1 MSGRDFSAD
10 LFGPSPNA
18 SPAGKDF
25 SANLFGS
32 PSNASST
39 GKDFSADLFGAA
51 PLVPPQ
57 EPNKEILGGIPR
69 QFADVPLKVGSG
81 VVTGVRMIADAFG
94 ADNETSKNLRGVEDW
109 VADLYSAQSKKDSK
123 EVARIMKDAED
134 KGVLENVV
142 AGIKAFSVAPVDLI
156 ANALGTSAPAI
167 LASLGTLLTGG
178 APLVVGAAGVGTGAI
193 MGAGVVKGSIYD
205 ATKQILGEK
214 TEMTPAQIEKTAIK
228 AQEYKGE
235 NLDQIMLGAL
245 ITGVGSVTGAE
256 TALAR
261 QLAKGIATTV
271 AQKEAVKLATREATE
286 RAAKLG
292 VAKNAAYTAGK
303 EFLGEGAEG
312 GQEQLAQNIAQ
323 QRLGF
328 DVPTMRGVIGQG
340 TLEGLAGLGMGA
352 ASGGREAAGA
362 KRELAVQNLADTG
375 AGTDAYKELFTPP
388 GRAKAAQQTM
398 TDEELEKA
406 FNAPPKP
413 KSTPAAET
421 AAALVAKYALG
432 EEQNMT
438 TPEARGLYFILKNL
452 GIENP
457 TVDKTVGEIYR
468 VKAMAALR
476 DHFDKQNA
484 APIEETT
491 TNVDEAAETTTNVDE
506 ATETVETETK
516 GQQTSITADE
526 ELEEKRNAL
535 RAEMNRLAEEHKRL
549 GVNSS
554 QSDQVFKEFESV
566 AAQLQAL
573 YEPIETVVTPPTTDI
588 APPAPARPL
597 IPMSSAVQDVYKEEL
612 AAFKTNPNDLETL
625 KGINSLEK
633 KHGMPLTTAPQ
644 GRVLSAKKAD
654 DAIVEPGQ
662 GGQKLLEISPGPYN
676 QRQPLLV
683 KQVEEEKPLYP
694 VDTEF
699 SAEKAAESNLQEL
712 KDIRPSETSAYE
724 YDPDLSPELNQ
735 EIANNI
741 AAAEEES
748 YTANK
753 AALTEMSDKAAP
765 SKYEISDED
774 KTTYEKIRVEHNANA
789 KEKNAQRAELL
800 PALEKAY
807 QITKNVLREASKRVD
822 TAITALD
829 AYKKT
834 NKITEDV
841 EATDYA
847 TTKRVNK
854 TDSKLVEL
862 TDAVDKAI
870 AEEDQA
876 ADTQEKASDDIYKLG
891 PEIKYLPEWAKK
903 FSAVDKDIYF
913 GNIKDGSEEE
923 HRQAAQALLDNYA
936 QRDANVGDSE
946 QRVVNA
952 YEETRTRNGKE
963 YKIRFP
969 LWRFLS
975 DHAKETFREGLTN
988 LSGLQLDRSFGNLA
1002 KYLNDQNKAISEQE
1016 KIAAGKAIQ
1025 ERLDRV
1031 AEKTKKDTAE
1041 REDATKGWR
1050 SEIDAVTGEVIPV
1063 LYGGAQERAN
1073 KTTFNDNEKL
1083 RSLIADGNLAAA
1095 LDHISNM
1102 KSVSAFNKIIARAI
1116 GSMLKGMKSP
1126 PRLKLVEKLSN
1137 NDYGQYNPSFV
1148 SENRE
1153 YIGEISI
1160 RTAHPEILLHEAVH
1174 AVTVRVLHT
1183 YFEGNRNSLTAT
1195 QKAGVQQLLK
1205 IMVLSKKYLGNDP
1218 AFASAYEDIYEFVS
1232 YALTNSEFKNA
1243 LADMNLPG
1251 ASKINYLLEVTAQ
1264 EAMPK
1269 SLVNMPGQEGLKARK
1284 KFISDYNK
1292 KKQEVTNVDNMSTK
1306 PESAWTKFKL
1316 AIADLITAG
1325 YKEAKLKFYKVEKT
1339 DEVSV
1344 EESVENE
1351 EMAQEIEEVPISLK
1365 SLLFQEGV
1373 YGKSENQN
1381 FLMEVAAAFED
1392 IMAPQTEAI
1401 ALEDLSAKQKAPLK
1415 AEPRE
1420 GGFDDP
1426 KIRSAYELTERETG
1440 QSKDKGFFKQLFS
1453 TAGWRNTASLLT
1465 DKTYEARSHWARQ
1478 DLGENIIRDETKAF
1492 NHFTELMDT
1501 STSIIQNY
1509 VTHNL
1514 SQHLEELKKS
1524 MQDYAA
1530 LVRNGDMDAAY
1541 IDIHMLG
1548 EMFGEPERR
1557 EAFFVT
1563 TVPLSKENTGPKA
1576 VTFLGKQMGA
1586 ANVRTEILGDP
1597 STGAEGLIHK
1607 YVLTDTQK
1615 QNFWNILKGLANT
1628 HADYSGY
1635 SPRNLTFSAANKKA
1649 GIGLKKDDPTY
1660 NVLGISTDEVNLR
1673 KEQYKDYS
1681 ETRKD
1686 AIQRIFTS
1694 FKALTDATKELNQI
1708 GNFWSAPVTNLTDM
1722 YNYQYYMPFKGLSK
1736 FNETKD
1742 PDIMVRYVDP
1752 NRITEGKSKVLLDQ
1766 EYATG
1771 GRFSVSDNP
1780 ILQVMFDSF
1789 RAAHRAGIVKAT
1801 EALKNSA
1808 KYDKVKNPNGTGI
1821 INAEIVENIPLAR
1834 REISDIEKYK
1844 GSPNV
1849 VFHYKEDG
1857 SIDVI
1862 KIYEPKLAAAIRY
1875 TYKKN
1880 NVTLDAAN
1888 TITSWFGSMHTR
1900 YNWNFAPKNF
1910 VVDMLTNAWNIGGGK
1925 FGPANALVYIGDV
1938 GASVMRNGLGKAM
1951 QVAYLHDKGDPASR
1965 KQLLDMADKD
1975 PFVRDMVEMLRFGGK
1990 SVYIDSMALR
2000 ANYEKLSK
2008 VGRNKI
2014 LANLDQFNAIV
2025 DTWNNMFEFTSRT
2038 AAYTLFK
2045 EKMYAANIAA
2055 GMSDV
2060 KGPNNRM
2067 SPAKLAAAE
2076 QAAAETKNLANFEK
2090 VGEIGRELGAAFM
2103 FFRPSAMGAARAI
2116 ETVAPAFMF
2125 TDNMIKNNMP
2135 GNIQDDPVASALYM
2149 ENYKKLRT
2157 NAQVMTSALIG
2168 MGYVMYLMSMM
2179 MAPDDEWKR
2188 NSVRSDDMQ
2197 QWTKFARFHLPD
2209 EVSKQIFGKDSKNIV
2224 LQMPW
2229 GFGLGAFAAIGA
2241 QIGGMAHGQASWQK
2255 GFGNIG
2261 MSILSDSFLPIP
2273 ISRIPPTESPGKWAL
2288 DSVTPSVLRPMFE
2301 YFMNTNGIG
2310 QAINSANTRKYGE
2323 AFTGGDKIPDLYKDT
2338 ARDIYSATQGAW
2350 DFSPN
2355 TMYFF
2360 ANSYLDGISRVGETA
2375 YSWTNLIKGEK
2386 IFNPKTDLALIG
2398 SFFGSK
2404 SNVDSREFTSVETK
2418 LKDLSQRIKT
2428 LYDKDPVAYVRFTAN
2443 NPMADAAVGLYNSE
2457 LVNINRIRAEA
2468 NEIRTGPYSP
2478 KLKEQLLRIN
2488 ILQQNMAKH
2497 ELILTLKAY
2506 GVEP

>member
-32 PSNASST
+32 PPNASST

-51 PLVPPQ
+51 PLVPLQ

-69 QFADVPLKVGSG
+69 QVADVPLKVGAG

-94 ADNETSKNLRGVEDW
+94 ADNETSKNLRGVEDY

-123 EVARIMKDAED
+123 EIARIMKDAED

-142 AGIKAFSVAPVDLI
+142 AGIKAFSVAPVDLLS
-156 ANALGTSAPAI
+156 NALGTAAPAI
-167 LASLGTLLTGG
+167 LASLGTILTGG
-178 APLVVGAAGVGTGAI
+178 APLAVGAAGVGTGAI

-214 TEMTPAQIEKTAIK
+214 TEMTPAQIEKTAVE
-228 AQEYKGE
+228 AQNYGGK

-271 AQKEAVKLATREATE
+271 AQKEAVKLATKEATE
-286 RAAKLG
+286 QAAKRG
-292 VAKNAAYTAGK
+292 VVKNAAYTAGK

-312 GQEQLAQNIAQ
+312 GQEQMAQNIAQ

-328 DVPTMRGVIGQG
+328 DVPTMRGVAGQA

-352 ASGGREAAGA
+352 VSGGREAAGA

-375 AGTDAYKELFTPP
+375 AGTDAYKESFTPP

-406 FNAPPKP
+406 FNAPPKV

-421 AAALVAKYALG
+421 AATLVAKYAPG
-432 EEQNMT
+432 EEQNIT
-438 TPEARGLYFILKNL
+438 TSEARGLYFILKNL

-457 TVDKTVGEIYR
+457 TVDKTAGESYR

-484 APIEETT
+484 APTE
-491 TNVDEAAETTTNVDE
+491 ETTTNVDE
-506 ATETVETETK
+506 ATETVETEAK
-516 GQQTSITADE
+516 GQQTSDAAD
-526 ELEEKRNAL
+526 
-535 RAEMNRLAEEHKRL
+535 
-549 GVNSS
+549 
-554 QSDQVFKEFESV
+554 
-566 AAQLQAL
+566 
-573 YEPIETVVTPPTTDI
+573 VTPPTTDVTPPTTDVTPPTEDI
-588 APPAPARPL
+588 APPAVPA
-597 IPMSSAVQDVYKEEL
+597 ISMSPAMQTVYDGAL
-612 AAFKTNPNDLETL
+612 AKLNTDPNDKKALQTV
-625 KGINSLEK
+625 NSLEK
-633 KHGMPLTTAPQ
+633 KHSMPLTTAPQ
-644 GRVLSAKKAD
+644 GRVLSAKKA
-654 DAIVEPGQ
+654 E
-662 GGQKLLEISPGPYN
+662 K
-676 QRQPLLV
+676 
-683 KQVEEEKPLYP
+683 EEEPLYP

-712 KDIRPSETSAYE
+712 KDIRPPETTAYE

-735 EIANNI
+735 EIANDI
-741 AAAEEES
+741 AATEEKSQAE
-748 YTANK
+748 NK

-774 KTTYEKIRVEHNANA
+774 RTTYEKIREEHNANA
-789 KEKNAQRAELL
+789 KEKNAQRAEQL

-807 QITKNVLREASKRVD
+807 QIAKNVLREASKRAD
-822 TAITALD
+822 AAITALD
-829 AYKKT
+829 AYKKA

-847 TTKRVNK
+847 TTKRVSK

-870 AEEDQA
+870 AEEEQA
-876 ADTQEKASDDIYKLG
+876 ADTQEKASDNVYKLG
-891 PEIKYLPEWAKK
+891 PEIRYLPEWTRK

-913 GNIKDGSEEE
+913 GNIKYGSEKE
-923 HRQAAQALLDNYA
+923 HRRAAQALLDHYA
-936 QRDANVGDSE
+936 QRDANVGDAE

-963 YKIRFP
+963 YKTRFP

-975 DHAKETFREGLTN
+975 DHAKEIFKENLTN

-1002 KYLNDQNKAISEQE
+1002 KYINEQNKAISGQE

-1025 ERLDRV
+1025 DRLDRV
-1031 AEKTKKDTAE
+1031 AEQTKKDTAE

-1073 KTTFNDNEKL
+1073 KTTLNDNEKL
-1083 RSLIADGNLAAA
+1083 RSLIADGNLAVA

-1232 YALTNSEFKNA
+1232 YALTDAKFKNA

-1269 SLVNMPGQEGLKARK
+1269 SLVNMPGQEGLTARK

-1325 YKEAKLKFYKVEKT
+1325 YKEVKLKFYKVEKA

-1392 IMAPQTEAI
+1392 IMAPQIEAI
-1401 ALEDLSAKQKAPLK
+1401 ALEDLSAKK
-1415 AEPRE
+1415 AELRE

-1426 KIRSAYELTERETG
+1426 KIRKAYKLTEKEAG
-1440 QSKDKGFFKQLFS
+1440 QSKEKGFFKQLFS
-1453 TAGWRNTASLLT
+1453 TAGWRNIARLVT
-1465 DKTYEARSHWARQ
+1465 DRTYEARSWWARQ
-1478 DLGENIIRDETKAF
+1478 AIGGKVVRDVSKAF
-1492 NHFTELMDT
+1492 NNFTERMDT

-1509 VTHNL
+1509 ITYNL

-1524 MQDYAA
+1524 FQDYAD
-1530 LVRNGDMDAAY
+1530 LVRDGNIDDAF

-1548 EMFGEPERR
+1548 EMFSEPERR
-1557 EAFFVT
+1557 SVKFVT
-1563 TVPLSKENTGPKA
+1563 TVPLSTETTGPKA
-1576 VTFLGKQMGA
+1576 VMFFGKQMGA
-1586 ANVRTEILGDP
+1586 ADVRTAILGDP
-1597 STGAEGLIHK
+1597 TKGTEGIIHK
-1607 YVLTDTQK
+1607 YALTDAQK
-1615 QNFWNILKGLANT
+1615 QNLWGIVKGLANT
-1628 HADYSGY
+1628 HADYAGY
-1635 SPRNLTFSAANKKA
+1635 SPRSLTFTAANKAA
-1649 GIGLKKDDPTY
+1649 GIGLKEDDSIY
-1660 NVLGISTDEVNLR
+1660 NVLGIDKGEVALR
-1673 KEQYKDYS
+1673 RQQYDAMS
-1681 ETRKD
+1681 QETKD

-1694 FKALTDATKELNQI
+1694 VKALTDATKELNQI
-1708 GNFWSAPVTNLTDM
+1708 GNFWSTPVSNLTGM
-1722 YNYQYYMPFKGLSK
+1722 YNYQYYMPYKGLSK
-1736 FNETKD
+1736 YEESVD
-1742 PDIMVRYVDP
+1742 AHVMDRYVDP
-1752 NRITEGKSKVLLDQ
+1752 NRMTEGNSKALLDQ
-1766 EYATG
+1766 EYASS

-1789 RAAHRAGIVKAT
+1789 RAAHRAGIVEAT
-1801 EALKNSA
+1801 QALKNSA
-1808 KYDKVKNPNGTGI
+1808 KYNKTKNPNGTGI
-1821 INAEIVENIPLAR
+1821 IDAEVVENIPFAE
-1834 REISDIEKYK
+1834 RETSKLQRYK
-1844 GSPNV
+1844 GSNNTI
-1849 VFHYKEDG
+1849 FHYNEDG

-1862 KIYEPKLAAAIRY
+1862 RIQNAKLAEAIRY
-1875 TYKKN
+1875 SYKRN
-1880 NVTLDAAN
+1880 NVALDAAN

-1910 VVDMLTNAWNIGGGK
+1910 VVDMLTNAWNIGGGQ
-1925 FGPANALVYIGDV
+1925 FGPANSLVYIKDV
-1938 GASVMRNGLGKAM
+1938 SAAVMRNGLGKAM
-1951 QVAYLHDKGDPASR
+1951 QVAYLHEKGDPASR
-1965 KQLLDMADKD
+1965 KQLLDMADED
-1975 PFVRDMVEMLRFGGK
+1975 PFAKDMIEMLRFGGK
-1990 SVYIDSMALR
+1990 SVYIDSMALK

-2008 VGRNKI
+2008 IGRNKI
-2014 LANLDQFNAIV
+2014 LANVDQFNALV

-2055 GMSDV
+2055 GMSDQ
-2060 KGPNNRM
+2060 KGSNGRM
-2067 SPAKLAAAE
+2067 SPAEESAAV

-2090 VGEIGRELGAAFM
+2090 VGAIGRELGAAFM

-2116 ETVAPAFMF
+2116 ETVAPAFM
-2125 TDNMIKNNMP
+2125 TEEMIKRQMP
-2135 GNIQDDPVASALYM
+2135 GNIQDDPAASALYL

-2157 NAQVMTSALIG
+2157 NAQVMTSSLIG

-2209 EVSKQIFGKDSKNIV
+2209 EVAKDIFGKDSKNIV

-2229 GFGLGAFAAIGA
+2229 GFGLGAFAAVGA
-2241 QIGGMAHGQASWQK
+2241 QIGGMMHGQASWQK

-2273 ISRIPPTESPGKWAL
+2273 ISRIPPTESPGKWAI
-2288 DSVTPSVLRPMFE
+2288 DSITPSVLRPMFE

-2323 AFTGGDKIPDLYKDT
+2323 AFTGGDKIPDLYKDA

-2375 YSWTNLIKGEK
+2375 YSWTNLVKGEK

-2404 SNVDSREFTSVETK
+2404 SNVDSREFTSIETK

-2428 LYDKDPVAYVRFTAN
+2428 LSDKDPVAYARFTAN

-2497 ELILTLKAY
+2497 EFILTVKAY
-2506 GVEP
+2506 GIEP